1 MIGLNGHTGLTTGGQ
16 GAEWAGYQAKELYD
30 GYSRP
35 TSMSDVFSFGGLIL
49 TVSLSFDLVM
59 QWLRKAQP

>member
-49 TVSLSFDLVM
+49 AVSPPFDLI
-59 QWLRKAQP
+59 WSK